1 MRKIGCWLILLFLV
15 LGCIP
20 DLPVQPEPLVEGYPE
35 GAKVTVRFSV
45 TDAGHMPATK
55 ALGEKPDLDSLFL
68 AVFGSSGYLKEYVK
82 ADITHKPTYQA
93 GDTVLNFEATLTLS
107 DKERSVHFIGNGPS
121 TLDFG
126 YANEILPQLLSANGG
141 QAFWQIKDSVLI
153 QGTKTAVGYE
163 ATAATNAQFENIP
176 LIRNYSKIV
185 LFSDTAYFKPD
196 YFAVFNVPSKGAVAP
211 FHDGGFVK
219 NYQDYGFTDLTSIYP
234 GNLPDSTTFV
244 GTPDEWDTRK
254 AKADSA
260 VYLYER
266 PVPTE
271 QFLPTYVIVHG
282 KYMNEADSIHRGN
295 EYYYKIDL
303 MEGGEYYPILRNF
316 KYQIHINKILSIGHL
331 TPQAAAASA
340 GSADVSADITTSH
353 LSDIS
358 DGEARLVVQ
367 PWMAQTFIKKQ
378 TKNNVLHVKFFD
390 DVMNGEPNMAYG
402 TVHCDTL
409 AMPAGQESVFESYSI
424 GYPVQA
430 SGTDKGWRTIT
441 FTTKEPGAP
450 GTPPRTQVLRISGD
464 YKTETGDPRTLYR
477 DVRITLQPLQQMQ
490 LTIESPDD
498 LGQGVPRDTA
508 KVVRLKVGLPINL
521 TESMFPIT
529 FTIEPEDLSL
539 TPDNQVD
546 NNNLPVLANTSISDH
561 AEYAGKRAFQFRRT
575 LTYEEYKT
583 LPQSLDLDG
592 DPIRTFICYFKTTR
606 RDNATTIWVANE
618 YFSKAHVS
626 FSNTPADRLNYF
638 YVQAREDNI
647 ESCTVKLQYSGNG
660 SKVEYKK
667 NDEAWARYTS
677 NSELRLKHG
686 DKVYF
691 RGNVKSWSGYDKFE
705 VTGGGK
711 FEVGGNLASLFVN
724 DFTST
729 DIDANWGTDATGWTF
744 QSFFMGE
751 TGLVDASKLTL
762 PMSTMSENGY
772 RSMFQGCTNLTA
784 APALPATT
792 LANNCYQDMFYGCT
806 RLTASPVLRA
816 DVLAKYCYYRMFF
829 DCSSLDTLTMI
840 ATDISAN
847 NCLTNWVSGV
857 ASTGDFY
864 GHVKASIPV
873 GVNGVPS
880 GWVDRNEFY
889 VEAVEDGTVSF
900 DGSGLQY
907 SKNWEDWTSEGINSI
922 SVAAGD
928 IVRFRGVRS
937 SGTISSTGN
946 FNVAGNIL
954 SLAAEDYTSV
964 TTGTFEGI
972 FKDAEKLVSAGGLVL
987 PTTLQPNCFKEMFS
1001 GCSSLTTIPRL
1012 PVLTLVENC
1021 YQEMFKGCSLLAY
1034 VDCFATTN
1042 LGDGFTTNW
1051 LADVAGSGVFVKNI
1065 NANWPSGPNGIP
1077 VGWEV
1082 PTWEGFYVEAVDNVT
1097 VKINVP
1103 SLYYS
1108 TNTLDWTQYTQN
1120 SSITVTA
1127 GNRVWFKGTF
1137 TGTYQD
1143 SEDTKFHCTGGRFKV
1158 GGNIMALRYAD
1169 EYAEQGGGTC
1179 DVVFANMFK
1188 NHNGSSLGTLV
1199 DASKLVLPSTILSK
1213 DNAYKSFFDGCTSLT
1228 AGPAELPATT
1238 LTATC
1243 YRNMFKDCPNL
1254 VTGPRILAVSSNSS
1268 AFQQMFLNCSSLQYI
1283 YIMVSTCPSGAFTNW
1298 VNGVPAGG
1306 TFVKNSNNNAWG
1318 TSGNAS
1324 IPSGWT
1330 VQSVNP

>member
-15 LGCIP
+15 LGCVP
-20 DLPVQPEPLVEGYPE
+20 ELPVQPVPVDEGYPE
-35 GAKVTVRFSV
+35 GAKVTVHFSV
-45 TDAGHMPATK
+45 TGGGGMPATK
-55 ALGEKPDLDSLFL
+55 ALGETPKLDSLYL

-82 ADITHKPTYQA
+82 ATIDHKPTYDDA
-93 GDTVLNFEATLTLS
+93 DTIMRFHATLTLS

-153 QGTKTAVGYE
+153 QGTETAVGYE

-464 YKTETGDPRTLYR
+464 YKTETGETRTLYR

-508 KVVRLKVGLPINL
+508 KVVRLKVGLPVDL

-539 TPDNQVD
+539 TPDNQVK

-729 DIDANWGTDATGWTF
+729 DIDANWGTDATDWTF

-751 TGLVDASKLTL
+751 TGLVDASRLIL
-762 PMSTMSENGY
+762 PMATMINSGSNAGY
-772 RSMFQGCTNLTA
+772 RYMFQGCTNLTSAPALPASTLTTNCYQSMFQGCTSLTTAPALPATALEANCYQSMFQGCTQLTAAPALPASSLATCCYRYMFQGCTNLTA
-784 APALPATT
+784 APALPATVLATYCYDSMFRGCTALTTAPALACET
-792 LANNCYQDMFYGCT
+792 LVEGCYNSMFRECTSLATAPALPAATLVKNCYSYMF
-806 RLTASPVLRA
+806 
-816 DVLAKYCYYRMFF
+816 
-829 DCSSLDTLTMI
+829 
-840 ATDISAN
+840 N
-847 NCLTNWVSGV
+847 
-857 ASTGDFY
+857 
-864 GHVKASIPV
+864 
-873 GVNGVPS
+873 
-880 GWVDRNEFY
+880 
-889 VEAVEDGTVSF
+889 
-900 DGSGLQY
+900 
-907 SKNWEDWTSEGINSI
+907 
-922 SVAAGD
+922 
-928 IVRFRGVRS
+928 
-937 SGTISSTGN
+937 
-946 FNVAGNIL
+946 
-954 SLAAEDYTSV
+954 
-964 TTGTFEGI
+964 
-972 FKDAEKLVSAGGLVL
+972 
-987 PTTLQPNCFKEMFS
+987 
-1001 GCSSLTTIPRL
+1001 GCSSLRSVI
-1012 PVLTLVENC
+1012 C
-1021 YQEMFKGCSLLAY
+1021 M
-1034 VDCFATTN
+1034 ATTGIN
-1042 LGDGFTTNW
+1042 SNSSTYDW
-1051 LADVAGSGVFVKNI
+1051 LNGVPNTADDHGEFVYNGSAV
-1065 NANWPSGPNGIP
+1065 WPRNYNGIP
-1077 VGWEV
+1077 TYWVMHAG
-1082 PTWEGFYVEAVDNVT
+1082 
-1097 VKINVP
+1097 INPVYP
-1103 SLYYS
+1103 
-1108 TNTLDWTQYTQN
+1108 NPF
-1120 SSITVTA
+1120 
-1127 GNRVWFKGTF
+1127 GP
-1137 TGTYQD
+1137 
-1143 SEDTKFHCTGGRFKV
+1143 
-1158 GGNIMALRYAD
+1158 
-1169 EYAEQGGGTC
+1169 EQP
-1179 DVVFANMFK
+1179 F
-1188 NHNGSSLGTLV
+1188 
-1199 DASKLVLPSTILSK
+1199 
-1213 DNAYKSFFDGCTSLT
+1213 
-1228 AGPAELPATT
+1228 
-1238 LTATC
+1238 
-1243 YRNMFKDCPNL
+1243 
-1254 VTGPRILAVSSNSS
+1254 
-1268 AFQQMFLNCSSLQYI
+1268 
-1283 YIMVSTCPSGAFTNW
+1283 
-1298 VNGVPAGG
+1298 
-1306 TFVKNSNNNAWG
+1306 
-1318 TSGNAS
+1318 
-1324 IPSGWT
+1324 
-1330 VQSVNP
+1330 